1 MIDGRVA
8 VGTYETVIFESSD
21 GIGTVTLNRPER
33 LNGITNQMMLELY
46 EVVSGLAADTSL
58 RVVVLTGAGKGFC
71 PGADLQHYS
80 SSAAD
85 RPTSPEHF
93 QLTAM
98 LHELPQV
105 TIAAI
110 NGACAGAGLGW
121 AAACDLRY
129 ATASANFNSAF
140 LGVGIS
146 GDMASPWLL
155 PRIVGASRA
164 RELMFLHGKFS
175 ATEAERI
182 GLVSK
187 VFPDETFRDEVAAV
201 ATRLAKSAPLAL
213 RAMKQNFIAA
223 ENMSLREYIRIE
235 TERHQRTGASEDSRA
250 AFRAFV
256 EKREPEFKGR

>member
-1 MIDGRVA
+1 M
-8 VGTYETVIFESSD
+8 FESS
-21 GIGTVTLNRPER
+21 GGVGTLTLNRPDR
-33 LNGITNQMMLELY
+33 LNGITNQMMLDLY
-46 EVVSGLAADTSL
+46 DVISRLASDTST
-58 RVVVLTGAGKGFC
+58 RVLVLTGAGKGFC
-71 PGADLQHYS
+71 PGADLQYYS
-80 SSAAD
+80 SGVTG
-85 RPTSPEHF
+85 RPTTSEHF

-129 ATASANFNSAF
+129 AAESANFNSAF

-146 GDMASPWLL
+146 GDMASPWFL
-155 PRIVGASRA
+155 PRILGAQRA

-175 ATEAERI
+175 AAEAGRI
-182 GLVSK
+182 GFVVR
-187 VFPDETFRDEVAAV
+187 VFPDEAFRDEVAMV
-201 ATRLAKSAPLAL
+201 AARLAKSAPLAI

-223 ENMSLREYIRIE
+223 ESMSLREYIHIE

-256 EKREPEFKGR
+256 EKSEPVFKGV

>member
-1 MIDGRVA
+1 MAGYETITYDSTGG
-8 VGTYETVIFESSD
+8 VGTIA
-21 GIGTVTLNRPER
+21 LNRPER
-33 LNGITNQMMLELY
+33 LNGITNQMMRDLY
-46 EVVSGLAADTSL
+46 DVLTGLPSDHRT
-58 RVVVLTGAGKGFC
+58 RVVVLTGTGKGFC

-80 SSAAD
+80 SGAGEE
-85 RPTSPEHF
+85 PLSPEHF

-105 TIAAI
+105 TVAAV

-129 ATASANFNSAF
+129 AAESVNFNSAF

-146 GDMASPWLL
+146 GDMAAPWLL

-164 RELMFLHGKFS
+164 REMMFLHGKFG
-175 ATEAERI
+175 AAGAERI
-182 GLVSK
+182 GFVSK
-187 VFPDETFRDEVAAV
+187 VFPDETFRADVASV
-201 ATRLAKSAPLAL
+201 VSRLAKSAPLAL
-213 RAMKQNFIAA
+213 RAMKQNFLAG

-256 EKREPEFKGR
+256 EKREPEFTGR

>member
-1 MIDGRVA
+1 MSA
-8 VGTYETVIFESSD
+8 YETITYESSD
-21 GIGTVTLNRPER
+21 GIGTIALNRPER
-33 LNGITNQMMLELY
+33 LNGITNQMMRDLY
-46 EVVSGLAADTSL
+46 DVLAKLPADHRT
-58 RVVVLTGAGKGFC
+58 RVVVFTGTGKGFC

-80 SSAAD
+80 SGANEE
-85 RPTSPEHF
+85 PLSPETF

-105 TIAAI
+105 TVAAI
-110 NGACAGAGLGW
+110 NGACAGAGMGW

-129 ATASANFNSAF
+129 AAESANFNSAF

-146 GDMASPWLL
+146 GDMAGPWLL

-164 RELMFLHGKFS
+164 REMMFLHGKFDS
-175 ATEAERI
+175 AEAERI
-182 GLVSK
+182 GFISK
-187 VFPDETFRDEVAAV
+187 RFPDETFRADVAAIV
-201 ATRLAKSAPLAL
+201 SRLAKSAPLAL
-213 RAMKQNFIAA
+213 RAMKQNFIAG
-223 ENMSLREYIRIE
+223 ESLSLREYIRLE

>member
-1 MIDGRVA
+1 MSA
-8 VGTYETVIFESSD
+8 YETVTFESAD
-21 GIGTVTLNRPER
+21 GVGTLTLNRPDR
-33 LNGITNQMMLELY
+33 LNGITNQMMIDLY
-46 EVVSGLAADTSL
+46 EVISGLASDHAT

-80 SSAAD
+80 SGVAD
-85 RPTSPEHF
+85 KPTSPEHF

-129 ATASANFNSAF
+129 AAESANFNSAF

-146 GDMASPWLL
+146 GDMASPWFL
-155 PRIVGASRA
+155 PRILGAQKA
-164 RELMFLHGKFS
+164 REVMFLHGKFS

-182 GLVSK
+182 GFVAK
-187 VFPDETFRDEVAAV
+187 TFPDDSFRSEVAVV
-201 ATRLAKSAPLAL
+201 ATRLAKSAPLAI

-223 ENMSLREYIRIE
+223 ENMNLREYIRLE

>member
-1 MIDGRVA
+1 MRA
-8 VGTYETVIFESSD
+8 EFETITFSVSD
-21 GIGTVTLNRPER
+21 GIARLTLNRPER
-33 LNGITNQMMLELY
+33 LNGITNQMMRDLY
-46 EVVSGLAADTSL
+46 EVLAELPTMSDA
-58 RVVVLTGAGKGFC
+58 RVVVLTGAGRGFC
-71 PGADLQHYS
+71 PGADLGHYS
-80 SSAAD
+80 SGARD
-85 RPTSPEHF
+85 EPLSPEHF
-93 QLTAM
+93 MVTAM

-105 TIAAI
+105 SVAAV

-129 ATASANFNSAF
+129 AARSANFNSAF

-155 PRIVGASRA
+155 PRIVGAARA
-164 RELMFLHGKFS
+164 RELCLMPGKFS
-175 ATEAERI
+175 AEEAERL

-187 VFPDETFRDEVAAV
+187 VFDDASFAEEVEAIAG
-201 ATRLAKSAPLAL
+201 RLSASAPLAI

-256 EKREPEFKGR
+256 EKRPPVFTGR